1 MNYDT
6 FLKSKVIDFKS
17 QGFDPINLNP
27 YLKPFQSDIVTW
39 ACKLGRSAVF
49 CACGLGKTIMQLAWA
64 EQVCNHTGGKVL
76 VLTPLAVAAQTVRE
90 GEKFGIDARVSRDG
104 ELLDSDRIVITNYE
118 SLHKFSAV
126 DFDGIVLDE
135 SSILKSFTSSTRNQI
150 IGMFNR
156 TPFKLA
162 CTATPSPNDHMEL
175 GNHAEFLGVMSRTEM
190 LSTFFVHDG
199 GDTSKWRLKGHA
211 KNEFWKWMAKWA
223 VMMESPINLGYED
236 DGYDLPPLIYHEHTI
251 DNGDEVNGG
260 LLIRRQARRES
271 MPDRV
276 NETATLVN
284 SSDDQWIVW
293 CDLNDE
299 GDMLEK
305 AIPDS
310 VQIAGK
316 HSDKFKEESMMKFI
330 DGSIRVLISKPSIM
344 GFGMNFQNCHKMAF
358 VGLSDSYE
366 LLHQALKRCHRFG
379 QKYPVDAHIVI
390 SSKEGAVL
398 RNIQRKEQ
406 DGKIMMESMIK
417 HISINQD
424 LHPTSRQSDEYKTDV
439 DSGDNWTIH
448 LGDCVEVANKIAD
461 NSLDYSIFSPP
472 FSSLYT
478 YSNSDRDMG
487 NSRST
492 DEFHA
497 HFKFLV
503 RELYRTLKPGRLVS
517 FHCMNLPSSK
527 QHDGVIGLK
536 DFRGD
541 LIRDFQQEGFI
552 YHSEVVIWKNPV
564 TAMQRTKAI
573 GLLHKQ
579 LNKDSCMS
587 RQGVP
592 DYLVTM
598 RKPGENPDPV
608 SGLLTYFAG
617 DEIPDEVANADDDVR
632 KSINIWQRYASPVWM
647 DINPSRTLQK
657 GSAREHDDERHIC
670 PLQLDVIER
679 AMQLW
684 TMPGDLV
691 FSPFTGIGSEGYV
704 AIEMGRKFVGAELK
718 PSYFNQAIANLKS
731 LDKAPQQQ
739 DLLQLIGS

>member
-1 MNYDT
+1 
-6 FLKSKVIDFKS
+6 
-17 QGFDPINLNP
+17 
-27 YLKPFQSDIVTW
+27 
-39 ACKLGRSAVF
+39 
-49 CACGLGKTIMQLAWA
+49 
-64 EQVCNHTGGKVL
+64 
-76 VLTPLAVAAQTVRE
+76 
-90 GEKFGIDARVSRDG
+90 
-104 ELLDSDRIVITNYE
+104 
-118 SLHKFSAV
+118 
-126 DFDGIVLDE
+126 
-135 SSILKSFTSSTRNQI
+135 
-150 IGMFNR
+150 
-156 TPFKLA
+156 
-162 CTATPSPNDHMEL
+162 
-175 GNHAEFLGVMSRTEM
+175 
-190 LSTFFVHDG
+190 
-199 GDTSKWRLKGHA
+199 
-211 KNEFWKWMAKWA
+211 
-223 VMMESPINLGYED
+223 
-236 DGYDLPPLIYHEHTI
+236 
-251 DNGDEVNGG
+251 
-260 LLIRRQARRES
+260 
-271 MPDRV
+271 
-276 NETATLVN
+276 
-284 SSDDQWIVW
+284 
-293 CDLNDE
+293 
-299 GDMLEK
+299 
-305 AIPDS
+305 

-366 LLHQALKRCHRFG
+366 SLHQALKRCHRFG
-379 QKYPVDAHIVI
+379 QEHPVDAHIVI

-406 DGKIMMESMIK
+406 DGKIMMESMIE

-424 LHPTSRQSDEYKTDV
+424 LHPTSRQSDTYKTAV
-439 DSGDNWTIH
+439 ESGDNWTIH

-541 LIRDFQQEGFI
+541 LIRDFQEEGFI

-608 SGLLTYFAG
+608 NGLLTYFAG

-670 PLQLDVIER
+670 LLQLDVIER

-684 TMPGDLV
+684 TLPGDLV

-704 AIEMGRKFVGAELK
+704 AIEMDRKFVGAELK
-718 PSYFNQAIANLKS
+718 PSYFNQAIANLQQLSKS
-731 LDKAPQQQ
+731 PIQQS
-739 DLLQLIGS
+739 LLELATA